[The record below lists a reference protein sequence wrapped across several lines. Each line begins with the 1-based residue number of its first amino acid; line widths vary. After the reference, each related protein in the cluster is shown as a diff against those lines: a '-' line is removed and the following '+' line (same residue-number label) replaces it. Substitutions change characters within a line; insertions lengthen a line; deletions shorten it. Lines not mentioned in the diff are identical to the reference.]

1 MSAHIDA
8 IRLLLATGPQ
18 TASQLIE
25 NMGISQPTLSRS
37 ISRLGDEV
45 VRVGAARSIQYTL
58 RDTASGVTD
67 IAVYRVNAEG
77 QINTLGTLNCRTS
90 AGVCDATG

>member
-1 MSAHIDA
+1 MSAHLDA

-18 TASQLIE
+18 TASQLIK

-45 VRVGAARSIQYTL
+45 VRVGAARYLFNIPCETQ
-58 RDTASGVTD
+58 R
-67 IAVYRVNAEG
+67 AVSPILLFIG
-77 QINTLGTLNCRTS
+77 
-90 AGVCDATG
+90 